1 MQTLKLEKTP
11 MYQTIVDDL
20 KRKIAAGAFDV
31 NEPLPTQVEFAK
43 IYNTS
48 EITTR
53 RALTELANE
62 GYIYRVRGRGTFIR
76 LEPDGKPKEKAIA
89 LERIY
94 LAHSSIPL
102 GTFSHRFYG
111 DLAAGIQEVCE
122 EHGIRFHLWDVGHRN
137 ALPAK
142 DEKTGFVL
150 LPNANTNPDLLRRWK
165 EEVRKLVTVHFFYPQ
180 LQIPYVIV
188 DNLTGGFLATQHLL
202 SLGHRRIGIVLTGK
216 TALEMNQEFSL
227 RLQGYRLALSQY
239 NVDFD
244 PDLVSVIE
252 MDEESAEMGYA
263 GAKKLLSLPK
273 PPTAMFVTSDFKA
286 VGAMQAIKDSGLRI
300 PEDISVIG
308 YDDTVISPYMEPS
321 LTTVNQNTLNV
332 GRKAAE
338 MLIFEWKQHEEGR
351 LLKEEIVP
359 KLIVRDSTTELDS

>member
-1 MQTLKLEKTP
+1 

-20 KRKIAAGAFDV
+20 KKKIAAGAFDL

-62 GYIYRVRGRGTFIR
+62 GYIYRVRGKGTFIR
-76 LEPDGKPKEKAIA
+76 LESDGKPRNKSIA

-102 GTFSHRFYG
+102 RTFSHRFYS
-111 DLAAGIQEVCE
+111 DLLAGIQEVCE
-122 EHGIRFHLWDVGHRN
+122 EHGIKFHLWDLGPN
-137 ALPAK
+137 TSLPPK
-142 DEKTGFVL
+142 DGNTGFVL
-150 LPNANTNPDLLRRWK
+150 LPSATMNPGILRDWK
-165 EEVRKLVTVHFFYPQ
+165 ADSRKLVTVHFYYPQ

-216 TALEMNQEFSL
+216 SVIEMNQEFSL

-239 NVDFD
+239 NVEFD
-244 PDLVSVIE
+244 PSLVSVIE
-252 MDEESAEMGYA
+252 EDEESAEMGYA
-263 GAKKLLSLPK
+263 GAERLLSLPQ
-273 PPTAMFVTSDFKA
+273 PPTGMYVTSDYKA
-286 VGAMQAIKDSGLRI
+286 VGAMQAIKDRGHRI
-300 PEDISVIG
+300 PEDVSVIG
-308 YDDTVISPYMEPS
+308 YDDTMTSPFMEPS
-321 LTTVNQNTLNV
+321 LTTINQNTLSV
-332 GRKAAE
+332 GRRAAE
-338 MLIFEWKQHEEGR
+338 MLIFDWKQHEEGR
-351 LLKEEIVP
+351 FLKEEIVP
-359 KLIVRDSTTELDS
+359 KLIVRDSTTELDAFD